1 MEPVTCINTGL
12 NPSVYKFKGWNLMYY
27 DRKFSTLM
35 FFGSGFLPMIW
46 WNDLIIWSC
55 WIKQGSHD
63 VITGMCQWNQ
73 CISWC
78 QRLFTLLE
86 WILLKGLQQVLHC
99 FSSVSVWFCLDFIWS
114 YISFRSLVSV
124 FECRGCEGAVWSNA
138 WVCKC

>member
-99 FSSVSVWFCLDFIWS
+99 FSSVSVWFLFGFYLKLHFFSVLGFCFWVQRLWRSCMIKCL
-114 YISFRSLVSV
+114 SL
-124 FECRGCEGAVWSNA
+124 
-138 WVCKC
+138 